1 MINAHPT
8 EHRMAGQAKSR
19 IRAKRYYH
27 YSECTTVQDMLA
39 GLQVLP
45 SGRGAAGL
53 RGRLM
58 LLFRV
63 KFSTTPWIVVG
74 GELCR
79 TCLPGGLAASAH
91 EEHEP
96 ASTCWSGPV
105 KVP

>member
-1 MINAHPT
+1 
-8 EHRMAGQAKSR
+8 
-19 IRAKRYYH
+19 
-27 YSECTTVQDMLA
+27 
-39 GLQVLP
+39 
-45 SGRGAAGL
+45 
-53 RGRLM
+53 M

-63 KFSTTPWIVVG
+63 KFSTTPWIVGG

-79 TCLPGGLAASAH
+79 PCLPGGLAASAH